1 LQAMRK
7 AFDET
12 MSDAAFL
19 SEAQKQ
25 LLPVNPIGGA
35 DAEAIIGKI
44 YRSSPAVVAR
54 AKEVME

>member
-1 LQAMRK
+1 MRK